1 MAHRI
6 DEDSPF
12 YSMGQKELLA
22 AKFELLVTLEGVI
35 ESTGNSVQIRSS
47 YLPNEILWGCKFEN
61 MVNYSKKRGTY
72 ILDCSA
78 LNQWEKDNVT
88 PPFSRKIFDEKL
100 QLDKKTLT
108 MLQDQQQHHQVNH
121 AGNGNNVTRVSFGEN
136 GVATTE
142 SNGSAAST
150 TVEAGN
156 SNY

>member
-1 MAHRI
+1 M
-6 DEDSPF
+6 
-12 YSMGQKELLA
+12 
-22 AKFELLVTLEGVI
+22 
-35 ESTGNSVQIRSS
+35 
-47 YLPNEILWGCKFEN
+47 CEN

-108 MLQDQQQHHQVNH
+108 MLQDQHQQHPVNL
-121 AGNGNNVTRVSFGEN
+121 AGTGNNVTRVSFGEN